1 MVLVRRAAV
10 TIHHYLCPQ
19 KTAAAAAG
27 ALQLTT
33 LISRFKFLMRSQN
46 PAGYCPVPRCPG
58 AQTVML
64 MLQQAR
70 HGFSLLQMS
79 DATGAA
85 FTWLYYEDIII
96 ILLKRCCHYLAAS
109 WLFSLNSDKM
119 MDMNGMFFN
128 AQILY
133 TFLCVYCMYYHFW
146 VFCIFQIP
154 TLISTTTTTTVEQ

>member
-46 PAGYCPVPRCPG
+46 PAGYCPVPRCPDRHAHAAAG
-58 AQTVML
+58 G
-64 MLQQAR
+64 

-109 WLFSLNSDKM
+109 WLFSLNSDKII
-119 MDMNGMFFN
+119 DMNGMFFN

-133 TFLCVYCMYYHFW
+133 TFPCVYCMYYHFW

-154 TLISTTTTTTVEQ
+154 TLISTTTTTVEQ